1 MSDGET
7 LCRWPADELPAA
19 YGYAPASLVAPLGAV
34 ALLANVIISPILL
47 KERFYPADLGG
58 ILLAIIGAV
67 TVVFSSKQSNMEL
80 NPDELWHAL
89 CRKEFIAYAVIAIAL
104 AALLVW
110 LSTTSLGQRWILLDI
125 GVCAVLG
132 ERASY

>member
-1 MSDGET
+1 M
-7 LCRWPADELPAA
+7 
-19 YGYAPASLVAPLGAV
+19 
-34 ALLANVIISPILL
+34 
-47 KERFYPADLGG
+47 
-58 ILLAIIGAV
+58 
-67 TVVFSSKQSNMEL
+67 TVVFSSKQSNAEL
-80 NPDELWHAL
+80 NPDELWRAL

-132 ERASY
+132 E